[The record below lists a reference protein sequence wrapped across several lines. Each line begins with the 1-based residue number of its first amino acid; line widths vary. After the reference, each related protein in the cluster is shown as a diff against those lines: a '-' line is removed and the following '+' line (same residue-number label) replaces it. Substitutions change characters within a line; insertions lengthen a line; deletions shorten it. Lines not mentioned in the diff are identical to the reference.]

1 MYIHRKHRSL
11 SRTPWE
17 VYYARSAPHQS
28 IPPRNSNH
36 LNLLELSSYPDNH
49 AISFGK
55 QKVVF
60 RFVVKTVISFKQKRF
75 CKLIFYF
82 LRKILK
88 WRWSRPFSS
97 KKSLHIFSQTDPLNH
112 IISTFYTL

>member
-82 LRKILK
+82 LRKSLNGGGVGHFLVK
-88 WRWSRPFSS
+88 SPFTYFH
-97 KKSLHIFSQTDPLNH
+97 KLTH
-112 IISTFYTL
+112 